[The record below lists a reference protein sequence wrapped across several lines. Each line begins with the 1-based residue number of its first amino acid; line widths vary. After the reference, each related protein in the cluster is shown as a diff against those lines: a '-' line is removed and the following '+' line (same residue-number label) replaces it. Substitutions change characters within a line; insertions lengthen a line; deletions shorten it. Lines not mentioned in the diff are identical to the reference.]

1 MIWNMNDTNCNT
13 ITNTKIVITMY
24 DKYIIILSFG
34 RYSCQ
39 IISV

>member
-1 MIWNMNDTNCNT
+1 MNDTNCNT
-13 ITNTKIVITMY
+13 ITNTSKIVITMN
-24 DKYIIILSFG
+24 DKYIVILNFG